1 MSIKYSPTERKK
13 KFQLTIVRSTTKCEK
28 YGSVE
33 LKEGLSFLD
42 TTDAKELLADWA
54 KWMAS
59 ANGYPRSTTT
69 WRLANAPGE
78 DNFESRIPSGVVP
91 PRRFERLEKLF
102 NELLPDKRWG
112 EIISTTK
119 KFYLTS
125 LEETSSDLNI
135 SKRTVYDRKKQAEE
149 VIQKRLFR

>member
-1 MSIKYSPTERKK
+1 M
-13 KFQLTIVRSTTKCEK
+13 
-28 YGSVE
+28 
-33 LKEGLSFLD
+33 D
-42 TTDAKELLADWA
+42 TTDSKQLLADWA

-59 ANGYPRSTTT
+59 ANGYTRSTTT

-102 NELLPDKRWG
+102 NELLPEKRWG

>member
-1 MSIKYSPTERKK
+1 MSKEH
-13 KFQLTIVRSTTKCEK
+13 L
-28 YGSVE
+28 
-33 LKEGLSFLD
+33 EGLSLLD

-125 LEETSSDLNI
+125 LEKTSSDLNI